1 MKFELEEIKHTEN
14 VAHAQEEQYA
24 VILGLFPIE
33 SSPWGNIAWF
43 RFALGFD
50 YFHALLDYFHT
61 GINSPRGR
69 KNWPGF
75 AINVD
80 VANIES

>member
-1 MKFELEEIKHTEN
+1 MKFELEEIKLTEN

-24 VILGLFPIE
+24 VVLGRFPKAPLGE
-33 SSPWGNIAWF
+33 IAWF

-50 YFHALLDYFHT
+50 NLHALLDYFHMA
-61 GINSPRGR
+61 INCPRGR

-75 AINVD
+75 AVNVD
-80 VANIES
+80 VANIEG